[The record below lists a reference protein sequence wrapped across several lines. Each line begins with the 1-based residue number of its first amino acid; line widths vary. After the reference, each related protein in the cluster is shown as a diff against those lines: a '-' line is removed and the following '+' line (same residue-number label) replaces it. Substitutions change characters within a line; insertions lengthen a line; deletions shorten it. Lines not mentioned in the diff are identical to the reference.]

1 MTTAYNPDIGPEAE
15 QIVKSA
21 AKAANEAVL
30 ELVKCRAA
38 LDGEVFRPNADYAPW
53 VDLSAEAQANR
64 IEVAKE
70 FLGIPAKPGIT
81 VEVGD
86 VRFYAQVLNA
96 FVTGLGYAVI
106 VQLPKPQ
113 FINAVPEDGGGPVI
127 EPEPPQEALDALETA
142 IASANDNGGDKFDA
156 LDPITGPV
164 TEPVPVDPIINL
176 ESQLADAGLTPA
188 KEEANGGGSEPARP
202 DIV

>member
-53 VDLSAEAQANR
+53 VDLSTEAQEAR

-70 FLGIPAKPGIT
+70 FLGVPAKPGIT
-81 VEVGD
+81 IQVGD

-96 FVTGLGYAVI
+96 FVTGLGYATI

-113 FINAVPEDGGGPVI
+113 FINAVPENGGGPVI
-127 EPEPPQEALDALETA
+127 EPEPPQEALETA
-142 IASANDNGGDKFDA
+142 IASASDNGGDKFDA
-156 LDPITGPV
+156 LDPVTGPV

-176 ESQLADAGLTPA
+176 ESQLADAGLIPA
-188 KEEANGGGSEPARP
+188 KEEANGGGSEPSGT
-202 DIV
+202 DSV